1 MRILGVDP
9 GLTRCGVGIIDTHRD
24 RSLGLVHV
32 VVIQTA
38 PTLPLPERLLLL
50 KTEFVRLLETYNP
63 DRVAIE
69 QVFAQQNLS
78 SVMGVAQ
85 ASAIAMVE
93 AATRGIPVDLHTPS
107 EVKASIT
114 GSGRANKAQV
124 AAMVRRL
131 LPLGTDTFLPD
142 ATDALA
148 LAICNA
154 WRGRADA
161 VSAVTS
167 AVTSGVT
174 SAGGVQI
181 SLTPAQ
187 QRWREAESR
196 ARHSRR
202 TN

>member
-9 GLTRCGVGIIDTHRD
+9 GLTRCGVGVIDVQSD
-24 RSLGLVHV
+24 RRLSLIEVL
-32 VVIQTA
+32 VIQT
-38 PTLPLPERLLLL
+38 PPELPLPERLLGLR
-50 KTEFVRLLETYNP
+50 KEFVRLIESHQP

-69 QVFAQQNLS
+69 QVFAQHNLS

-93 AATRGIPVDLHTPS
+93 AAARGIPVDLHTPS

-131 LPLGTDTFLPD
+131 LPLGEEKILPD

-154 WRGRADA
+154 WRGRAE
-161 VSAVTS
+161 
-167 AVTSGVT
+167 GVT
-174 SAGGVQI
+174 TTAAT
-181 SLTPAQ
+181 LTPAQ
-187 QRWREAESR
+187 QRWREAESL
-196 ARHSRR
+196 ARQKGPKK
-202 TN
+202 

>member
-1 MRILGVDP
+1 VGV
-9 GLTRCGVGIIDTHRD
+9 IDVRAD
-24 RSLGLVHV
+24 RSLELIDVIV
-32 VVIQTA
+32 VQSNPATA
-38 PTLPLPERLLLL
+38 LPERLLALQA
-50 KTEFVRLLETYNP
+50 EFARLLDAHKP

-93 AATRGIPVDLHTPS
+93 AASRSIPVDLHTPS

-124 AAMVRRL
+124 ASMVRRL
-131 LPLGTDTFLPD
+131 LPLGQGKILPD

-154 WRGRADA
+154 WRGRPDGI
-161 VSAVTS
+161 TQ
-167 AVTSGVT
+167 TT
-174 SAGGVQI
+174 T

-187 QRWREAESR
+187 QRWRQAESL
-196 ARHSRR
+196 ARHNSAKK
-202 TN
+202 

>member
-1 MRILGVDP
+1 LRILGVDP
-9 GLTRCGVGIIDTHRD
+9 GLTRCGVGVIDARID
-24 RSLGLVHV
+24 RSLSLVEV
-32 VVIQTA
+32 LVIQSS
-38 PTLPLPERLLLL
+38 PSLPLPERLLALRG
-50 KTEFVRLLETYNP
+50 EFARLMETHKP
-63 DRVAIE
+63 ERVAIE

-93 AATRGIPVDLHTPS
+93 AASRGIPVDMHTPS
-107 EVKASIT
+107 EVKASVT

-131 LPLGTDTFLPD
+131 LPLGDDTFLPD

-154 WRGRADA
+154 WRGRAD
-161 VSAVTS
+161 SQPS
-167 AVTSGVT
+167 LHRM
-174 SAGGVQI
+174 
-181 SLTPAQ
+181 LTPAQ

-196 ARHSRR
+196 ARLSSPK
-202 TN
+202 N

>member
-1 MRILGVDP
+1 MGVIDANIDRT
-9 GLTRCGVGIIDTHRD
+9 LT
-24 RSLGLVHV
+24 LVEVLV
-32 VVIQTA
+32 VQSSPSV
-38 PTLPLPERLLLL
+38 PLPERLLALRVEL
-50 KTEFVRLLETYNP
+50 ARVLDVHKP

-69 QVFAQQNLS
+69 QVFAQHNLS

-93 AATRGIPVDLHTPS
+93 AASRGIPVDLHTPS

-131 LPLGTDTFLPD
+131 LPIGEEKFLPD

-154 WRGRADA
+154 WRGRADVA
-161 VSAVTS
+161 SSTVIT
-167 AVTSGVT
+167 
-174 SAGGVQI
+174 
-181 SLTPAQ
+181 LTPAQ

-196 ARHSRR
+196 ARSRG
-202 TN
+202 

>member
-9 GLTRCGVGIIDTHRD
+9 GLTRCGVGVIDANLD
-24 RSLGLVHV
+24 RSLGLVDV

-38 PTLPLPERLLLL
+38 PALPLPERLLLL
-50 KTEFVRLLETYNP
+50 RTQFVRLLDTHKP

-78 SVMGVAQ
+78 SVIGVAQ

-93 AATRGIPVDLHTPS
+93 AASRGIPVDLHTPS

-131 LPLGTDTFLPD
+131 LPLGEDKFLPD

-161 VSAVTS
+161 ATTVSS
-167 AVTSGVT
+167 AQ
-174 SAGGVQI
+174 GVQT

-196 ARHSRR
+196 ARHSRL

>member
-1 MRILGVDP
+1 LRILGVDP
-9 GLTRCGVGIIDTHRD
+9 GLTRCGVGIIDAKSD
-24 RSLGLVHV
+24 RTLALVEV
-32 VVIQTA
+32 LVIQSP
-38 PTLPLPERLLLL
+38 PTLPLPERLFGLQR
-50 KTEFVRLLETYNP
+50 EFARLMDTYKP

-93 AATRGIPVDLHTPS
+93 AASRGIPVDMHTPS

-124 AAMVRRL
+124 ASMVRRL
-131 LPLGTDTFLPD
+131 LPIGGEKFLPD

-154 WRGRADA
+154 WRGRPDVGTVA
-161 VSAVTS
+161 
-167 AVTSGVT
+167 
-174 SAGGVQI
+174 
-181 SLTPAQ
+181 LTPAQ
-187 QRWREAESR
+187 QRWREAESL
-196 ARHSRR
+196 ARRPGR
-202 TN
+202 KN

>member
-1 MRILGVDP
+1 MGV
-9 GLTRCGVGIIDTHRD
+9 IDVLPD
-24 RSLGLVHV
+24 RTLGLVEVLV
-32 VVIQTA
+32 VQTS
-38 PTLPLPERLLLL
+38 PTIPLPERLVALQ
-50 KTEFVRLLETYNP
+50 KEFVTLLETYKP

-93 AATRGIPVDLHTPS
+93 AASRGIPVDMHTPS

-131 LPLGTDTFLPD
+131 LPIGSETYLPD

-154 WRGRADA
+154 WRGRADSTIGA
-161 VSAVTS
+161 MPNDLTRITTGLPPSQH
-167 AVTSGVT
+167 G
-174 SAGGVQI
+174 
-181 SLTPAQ
+181 LTPAQ
-187 QRWREAESR
+187 QRWREAESLT
-196 ARHSRR
+196 RR
-202 TN
+202 PRPKK

>member
-1 MRILGVDP
+1 VRILGVDP
-9 GLTRCGVGIIDTHRD
+9 GLTRCGVGVIDARPD
-24 RSLGLVHV
+24 RTLSLVEVLVV
-32 VVIQTA
+32 QSA
-38 PTLPLPERLLLL
+38 PSMPLPERLLALRG
-50 KTEFVRLLETYNP
+50 EFARLMEQHQP

-93 AATRGIPVDLHTPS
+93 AASRGIPVDMHTPS
-107 EVKASIT
+107 EVKAAVT

-131 LPLGTDTFLPD
+131 LPIGDEKFLPD

-161 VSAVTS
+161 IASSAT
-167 AVTSGVT
+167 T
-174 SAGGVQI
+174 
-181 SLTPAQ
+181 LTPAQ

-196 ARHSRR
+196 ARQRR
-202 TN
+202 ATN

>member
-9 GLTRCGVGIIDTHRD
+9 GLTRCGVGIIDTHLD
-24 RSLGLVHV
+24 RSLGLVDV

-50 KTEFVRLLETYNP
+50 KTEFVLLFETHKP
-63 DRVAIE
+63 DRIAIE
-69 QVFAQQNLS
+69 RVFAQQNLS

-131 LPLGTDTFLPD
+131 IPLGTDTFLPD

-161 VSAVTS
+161 VTA
-167 AVTSGVT
+167 VT
-174 SAGGVQI
+174 SAGGVQT

>member
-9 GLTRCGVGIIDTHRD
+9 GLTRCGVGVIDANPD
-24 RSLGLVHV
+24 RTIGLVEV
-32 VVIQTA
+32 LVIHSA
-38 PTLPLPERLLLL
+38 PTIALPQRLLALQL
-50 KTEFVRLLETYNP
+50 EFARLMDAHQP

-93 AATRGIPVDLHTPS
+93 AASRGIPVDMHTPS

-131 LPLGTDTFLPD
+131 VPIGDEKFLPD

-154 WRGRADA
+154 WRGRADT
-161 VSAVTS
+161 VTS
-167 AVTSGVT
+167 STAT
-174 SAGGVQI
+174 
-181 SLTPAQ
+181 LTPAQ

-196 ARHSRR
+196 ARHSRAS
-202 TN
+202 N

>member
-9 GLTRCGVGIIDTHRD
+9 GLTRCGVGVIDARPD
-24 RSLGLVHV
+24 RSLGLVEV
-32 VVIQTA
+32 LVIQSA
-38 PTLPLPERLLLL
+38 PSLPLPERLLALQAA
-50 KTEFVRLLETYNP
+50 FARLMDEHKP

-93 AATRGIPVDLHTPS
+93 AASRGIPVDMHTPS
-107 EVKASIT
+107 EVKASVT

-131 LPLGTDTFLPD
+131 LPLGNEKILPD

-154 WRGRADA
+154 WRGRADTA
-161 VSAVTS
+161 STAT
-167 AVTSGVT
+167 A
-174 SAGGVQI
+174 

-196 ARHSRR
+196 ARH
-202 TN
+202 TPLKN

>member
-9 GLTRCGVGIIDTHRD
+9 GLTRCGVGVIDALAD
-24 RSLGLVHV
+24 RSLKLIDVLVV
-32 VVIQTA
+32 QSNPAT
-38 PTLPLPERLLLL
+38 PLPERLLALQV
-50 KTEFVRLLETYNP
+50 EFARLLDTHKP

-93 AATRGIPVDLHTPS
+93 AASRHIPVDLHTPS

-124 AAMVRRL
+124 AAMVSRL
-131 LPLGTDTFLPD
+131 LPLGRAKILPD

-154 WRGRADA
+154 WRGRPDGGTPT
-161 VSAVTS
+161 VT
-167 AVTSGVT
+167 
-174 SAGGVQI
+174 

-187 QRWREAESR
+187 QRWRQAESL
-196 ARHSRR
+196 ARRSSAKK
-202 TN
+202 

>member
-1 MRILGVDP
+1 M
-9 GLTRCGVGIIDTHRD
+9 
-24 RSLGLVHV
+24 
-32 VVIQTA
+32 
-38 PTLPLPERLLLL
+38 
-50 KTEFVRLLETYNP
+50 
-63 DRVAIE
+63 
-69 QVFAQQNLS
+69 
-78 SVMGVAQ
+78 
-85 ASAIAMVE
+85 
-93 AATRGIPVDLHTPS
+93 
-107 EVKASIT
+107 KASVT

-131 LPLGTDTFLPD
+131 LPLGDGNFLPD

-161 VSAVTS
+161 VATTATAVN
-167 AVTSGVT
+167 A
-174 SAGGVQI
+174 

-196 ARHSRR
+196 ARQSRA

>member
-1 MRILGVDP
+1 MGV
-9 GLTRCGVGIIDTHRD
+9 IDAKPD
-24 RSLGLVHV
+24 RTLALVDV
-32 VVIQTA
+32 FVIQSA
-38 PTLPLPERLLLL
+38 PTLPLPERLLALRA
-50 KTEFVRLLETYNP
+50 EFIRLLDAHKP

-93 AATRGIPVDLHTPS
+93 AATRGIPVDMHTPS
-107 EVKASIT
+107 EVKAAIT

-124 AAMVRRL
+124 ASMVRHL
-131 LPLGTDTFLPD
+131 LPIGDEKLLPD

-154 WRGRADA
+154 WRGRPDGA
-161 VSAVTS
+161 VAASLSSASPRSSPS
-167 AVTSGVT
+167 A
-174 SAGGVQI
+174 AA
-181 SLTPAQ
+181 LTPAQ

-196 ARHSRR
+196 TRQKSPK
-202 TN
+202 N

>member
-9 GLTRCGVGIIDTHRD
+9 GLTRCGVGVVDAHTD
-24 RSLGLVHV
+24 RSLGLVEV
-32 VVIQTA
+32 LVIQTA
-38 PTLPLPERLLLL
+38 PAIALPERLLLL
-50 KTEFVRLLETYNP
+50 RSEFARLMDTHKP

-93 AATRGIPVDLHTPS
+93 AASRGIPVDVHTPS

-124 AAMVRRL
+124 AAMVSRL
-131 LPLGTDTFLPD
+131 LPRVEAKLLPD

-154 WRGRADA
+154 WRGRPDA
-161 VSAVTS
+161 ATS
-167 AVTSGVT
+167 
-174 SAGGVQI
+174 SAGNA

-196 ARHSRR
+196 ARQSRPK
-202 TN
+202 N

>member
-9 GLTRCGVGIIDTHRD
+9 GLTRCGVGVIDTQPD
-24 RSLGLVHV
+24 RSIRLVEV
-32 VVIQTA
+32 LVIQTA
-38 PTLPLPERLLLL
+38 PAQPLAERLLLL
-50 KTEFVRLLETYNP
+50 RSEFARLIDVHRPE
-63 DRVAIE
+63 RVAIE

-78 SVMGVAQ
+78 TVMGVAQ

-93 AATRGIPVDLHTPS
+93 AAARSIPVDFHTPS

-131 LPLGTDTFLPD
+131 VSLSEDKLLPD

-148 LAICNA
+148 IAICNA
-154 WRGRADA
+154 WRGRADTPQVA
-161 VSAVTS
+161 LNLAGSAT
-167 AVTSGVT
+167 T
-174 SAGGVQI
+174 
-181 SLTPAQ
+181 LTPAQ

-196 ARHSRR
+196 ARRSSSK
-202 TN
+202 N

>member
-1 MRILGVDP
+1 MGV
-9 GLTRCGVGIIDTHRD
+9 IDAHDD
-24 RSLGLVHV
+24 RTLGLVDV
-32 VVIQTA
+32 LVIQTSPA
-38 PTLPLPERLLLL
+38 LPLPERLLALRL
-50 KTEFVRLLETYNP
+50 EFVRLLEVHKP

-93 AATRGIPVDLHTPS
+93 AASRGIPVDLHTPS

-131 LPLGTDTFLPD
+131 LPIGSDSFLPD

-154 WRGRADA
+154 WRGRADSVIGA
-161 VSAVTS
+161 VHEDSHH
-167 AVTSGVT
+167 G
-174 SAGGVQI
+174 AGGVTPPPGG
-181 SLTPAQ
+181 LTPAQ
-187 QRWREAESR
+187 QRWREAESL
-196 ARHSRR
+196 ARRHRPK
-202 TN
+202 N

>member
-38 PTLPLPERLLLL
+38 PNLPLPERLLLL
-50 KTEFVRLLETYNP
+50 KTEFVRLFETYNP

-161 VSAVTS
+161 VTA
-167 AVTSGVT
+167 VT
-174 SAGGVQI
+174 SAGGVPI

-196 ARHSRR
+196 ARHSHR

>member
-1 MRILGVDP
+1 VGV
-9 GLTRCGVGIIDTHRD
+9 IDARPD
-24 RSLGLVHV
+24 RSLILVDV
-32 VVIQTA
+32 VVIQSA
-38 PTLPLPERLLLL
+38 PSLPLAERLLHLRQ
-50 KTEFVRLLETYNP
+50 EFSRLMDTHQP

-85 ASAIAMVE
+85 ASAVAMVE
-93 AATRGIPVDLHTPS
+93 AAARGIPVDMHTPS

-114 GSGRANKAQV
+114 GSGRANKAQI

-131 LPLGTDTFLPD
+131 LPLGEAKVLPD

-154 WRGRADA
+154 WRGRADTA
-161 VSAVTS
+161 ASPGA
-167 AVTSGVT
+167 
-174 SAGGVQI
+174 

-187 QRWREAESR
+187 QRWREAESL
-196 ARHSRR
+196 ARRKSVAK
-202 TN
+202 

>member
-1 MRILGVDP
+1 V
-9 GLTRCGVGIIDTHRD
+9 IDASAD
-24 RSLGLVHV
+24 RTLSLVEVLVV
-32 VVIQTA
+32 QSSPSLA
-38 PTLPLPERLLLL
+38 LPERLLALSVEL
-50 KTEFVRLLETYNP
+50 ARLMDLHRP

-69 QVFAQQNLS
+69 QVFAQHNLS
-78 SVMGVAQ
+78 TVIGVAQ

-93 AATRGIPVDLHTPS
+93 AAARHIPVDLHTPS

-131 LPLGTDTFLPD
+131 LPIGDEKFLPD

-154 WRGRADA
+154 WRGRAETSSG
-161 VSAVTS
+161 SAT
-167 AVTSGVT
+167 
-174 SAGGVQI
+174 

-196 ARHSRR
+196 ARRR
-202 TN
+202 G